1 MPDARFGGRVLLT
14 RAWLVAHRAV
24 PAGWIAALAGALF
37 ALWGGVS
44 VQVWGAQR
52 DVPLWALAPGT
63 LAMIAGTTFDDQVA
77 GPPAARPG
85 WLRRARL
92 LWACALVAGA
102 TVVAVPTAAA
112 LGDPAIAGVTGL
124 LVALSFLPAVL
135 DPRCGPV
142 LGATVDVLAL
152 VYGGKV
158 AADRGMS
165 DVVAAVPAVLWPVL
179 GLAVLVGVVVYVGGR
194 PAPHEW
200 RSHG

>member
-1 MPDARFGGRVLLT
+1 MSDAWFGGRLLLT

-24 PAGWIAALAGALF
+24 PAGWIAVLAGALF
-37 ALWGGVS
+37 ALWGGIS

-52 DVPLWALAPGT
+52 EVPLWALAPGT
-63 LAMIAGTTFDDQVA
+63 LAMIAGTAFDDQVA
-77 GPPAARPG
+77 GPPPARPG
-85 WLRRARL
+85 WLRRARVF
-92 LWACALVAGA
+92 WVCALVAGA
-102 TVVAVPTAAA
+102 TLVAVPTAAA

-135 DPRCGPV
+135 DPRAGPV

-165 DVVAAVPAVLWPVL
+165 DVVASVPGVLWPVL
-179 GLAVLVGVVVYVGGR
+179 GLAVLVGVLVYVGGR

-200 RSHG
+200 RSHD